1 MAGTK
6 LTPMMA
12 QYQSMRRSLPADVL
26 LLFRLGDFY
35 EMFFEDA
42 QTAAPILNV
51 ALTRRNSVPMC
62 GVPYHA
68 ADNYISKLV
77 KAGKRVAIAEQT
89 TEPQPGKIVERE
101 IARIISAGSII
112 EHHLLDDARPNFL
125 AAVFQFGKK
134 FGLACVDHT
143 TGSFTLTEFDSRG
156 PLDDELARLTPSELL
171 VSDEQLEA
179 FGALPASQAYDAF
192 AFLPD
197 PAGQLLKDHFGVHSL
212 HGFGCAEMPAAIG
225 AAGAVLHYLVHQLR
239 RPCEHL
245 RSLKVREDDGIV
257 LIDAASQRNLDLVD
271 SRSGRKHTL
280 LGVLDR
286 TKTPMGAR
294 LLRDWILHPL
304 RDREALLARQEMIA
318 AFLAEP
324 FILSKV
330 RESLQGIRDIERT
343 TSRLSQGAGNARDL
357 QALATSL
364 SHIPTLKEDLLSL
377 PMGSGV
383 GGQGAA
389 AGGQGSVA
397 GGQNSE
403 NGPRDPS
410 RAPEPEQGP
419 RGSDRA
425 PEPQSPTSHSS
436 LVTSHSAKLHDFTS
450 LTELLATSLSEEP
463 PATLKD
469 GGLIADGHSAE
480 LDELRAAGR
489 DGKKWIA
496 QLQEDERKRT
506 GIDSLKVKFN
516 NVFGYFIEISAA
528 KLATAT
534 IPDDYTRKQ
543 TMANAERFI
552 TPALK
557 EMESKVLGSEER
569 AKQLEHELFLE
580 LRQQVCTH
588 LDALQETAAAVAE
601 IDVLGGLADVA
612 QTHRHSRPVLEE
624 SRYLEITNGRHPVLE
639 QTLVDEKFVP
649 NDTEFVP
656 PPDSGSG
663 DEGSVVSG
671 QNPENGPPASA
682 GPGAQEVGTSA
693 PARPAAEPQSPPT
706 TDHSPL
712 TTGPESP
719 DGPADLS
726 LVQILTGPNMAGKS
740 TYIRQVALI
749 TLMAQIGAYVPAESA
764 TVGLVDRIFCR
775 VGASDDLS
783 RGQSTFMVEMNE
795 TALILNHA
803 TDRSLVILDE
813 IGRGTATFDGLS
825 IAWAVAEHLH
835 DVTRCRTL
843 FATHYHELTDLTETR
858 AAVANYNVAVREW
871 NDEIIFLRKIVPG
884 AADKSYGIQV
894 ARLAGLPTP
903 IIDRAKDILSHL
915 EMHSAKPDAKKRGP
929 KAKNTRP
936 KDMPDPNPP
945 QLDLFD

>member
-1 MAGTK
+1 MAGKK

-12 QYQSMRRSLPADVL
+12 QYQTMRRSLPDDVL
-26 LLFRLGDFY
+26 LLYRLGDFY

-51 ALTRRNSVPMC
+51 ALTRRNSIPMC

-68 ADNYISKLV
+68 ADAYIAKLV
-77 KAGKRVAIAEQT
+77 KANKRVAIAEQT
-89 TEPQPGKIVERE
+89 SEPIPGKLVERE

-112 EHHLLDDARPNFL
+112 EHNLLEDNRPNYL
-125 AAVFQFGKK
+125 AAVYQMGKK
-134 FGLACVDHT
+134 WGLACVDHT
-143 TGSFTLTEFDSRG
+143 TGEFSVAEFTTRG
-156 PLDDELARLTPSELL
+156 SLDDELARLTPSELL
-171 VSDEQLEA
+171 YADDQIEHFA
-179 FGALPASQAYDAF
+179 TIPAAQDYDAF
-192 AFLPD
+192 AFLPE
-197 PAGQLLKDHFGVHSL
+197 PAGQLLCDHFAVHSL
-212 HGFGCAEMPAAIG
+212 AGFGCDDMPAATG
-225 AAGAVLHYLVHQLR
+225 AAGAILHYLIHQLR

-245 RSLKVREDDGIV
+245 RALKVRENDRLV
-257 LIDAASQRNLDLVD
+257 LIDAASQNNLDLVE

-304 RDREALLARQEMIA
+304 RDLQPLLARQEMIA

-324 FILSKV
+324 FILAKV
-330 RESLQGIRDIERT
+330 RESLQGIRDVERT

-357 QALATSL
+357 QALAISL
-364 SHIPTLKEDLLSL
+364 SHIPQLKEDLASLS
-377 PMGSGV
+377 
-383 GGQGAA
+383 
-389 AGGQGSVA
+389 
-397 GGQNSE
+397 
-403 NGPRDPS
+403 
-410 RAPEPEQGP
+410 PE
-419 RGSDRA
+419 SICN
-425 PEPQSPTSHSS
+425 PQS
-436 LVTSHSAKLHDFTS
+436 AIRDRLHDFS
-450 LTELLATSLSEEP
+450 ELTTLLESSLSDEP

-469 GGLIADGHSAE
+469 GGLIKEGHSAE
-480 LDELRAAGR
+480 LDELRSASS
-489 DGKKWIA
+489 DGKQWIA

-506 GIDSLKVKFN
+506 GIDTLKVKFN

-534 IPDDYTRKQ
+534 VPDDYTRKQ

-552 TPALK
+552 TPKLK
-557 EMESKVLGSEER
+557 EMENKVLGAEER
-569 AKQLEHELFLE
+569 SKKLEYELFLE
-580 LRQQVCTH
+580 LRKQVCEH
-588 LDALQETAAAVAE
+588 LDALQQTAAAVAE
-601 IDVLGGLADVA
+601 LDVLAGLAETA
-612 QTHRHSRPVLEE
+612 QTHRHCRPILEASRH
-624 SRYLEITNGRHPVLE
+624 LEINNGRHPVLE

-649 NDTEFVP
+649 NDTLFIP
-656 PPDSGSG
+656 PPD
-663 DEGSVVSG
+663 
-671 QNPENGPPASA
+671 GPRASA
-682 GPGAQEVGTSA
+682 NPSSSDGPRAS
-693 PARPAAEPQSPPT
+693 ARPSTPAEPQTSPHP
-706 TDHSPL
+706 PEQQA
-712 TTGPESP
+712 TGDP
-719 DGPADLS
+719 S
-726 LVQILTGPNMAGKS
+726 LIQILTGPNMAGKS

-764 TVGLVDRIFCR
+764 TIGLVDRIFCR

-803 TDRSLVILDE
+803 TDQSLVILDE

-825 IAWAVAEHLH
+825 IAWSVAEHLH
-835 DVTRCRTL
+835 DEIQCRTL
-843 FATHYHELTDLTETR
+843 FATHYHELTDLSNAK
-858 AAVANYNVAVREW
+858 AAVENYNVAVREW
-871 NDEIIFLRKIVPG
+871 NDEIIFLRKILPG

-894 ARLAGLPTP
+894 ARLAGLPKP

-936 KDMPDPNPP
+936 KNAPEPNPP